1 MIKVSIIVPVYNV
14 EKYLKRCLDSLVNQ
28 TLNEIEILVVNDGS
42 PDNSQKI
49 IDKYTKKYPDLVKS
63 FKKENGGQG
72 SARNYAIKKAKGQY
86 IMYVD
91 SDDFVENNMAK
102 VLYNEAIKTK
112 SDIVICGNNIFSEEY
127 KFIKKES
134 AYYTNNKK
142 DIKENFLIGNMAVWN
157 KLFKKSL
164 ITDNNIEFR
173 SKVWYEDLDFNVKCF
188 LKAKKITIVDKPLYN
203 YLIREGSTMNN
214 NNSKRNLEILLALNE
229 IIKFSKENNIYDDET
244 ISRLIFEQVL
254 IYTINRVAQQKSKDK
269 KLVIKELINYCK
281 QNINNY
287 KSKHFYKN
295 ISKNKKIIAFLNYH
309 NYWAI
314 SKILLKINKWRKHG
328 KN

>member
-1 MIKVSIIVPVYNV
+1 
-14 EKYLKRCLDSLVNQ
+14 
-28 TLNEIEILVVNDGS
+28 
-42 PDNSQKI
+42 
-49 IDKYTKKYPDLVKS
+49 
-63 FKKENGGQG
+63 
-72 SARNYAIKKAKGQY
+72 
-86 IMYVD
+86 
-91 SDDFVENNMAK
+91 
-102 VLYNEAIKTK
+102 
-112 SDIVICGNNIFSEEY
+112 
-127 KFIKKES
+127 
-134 AYYTNNKK
+134 
-142 DIKENFLIGNMAVWN
+142 
-157 KLFKKSL
+157 
-164 ITDNNIEFR
+164 
-173 SKVWYEDLDFNVKCF
+173 
-188 LKAKKITIVDKPLYN
+188 
-203 YLIREGSTMNN
+203 MNN